1 MKSKKALRIRESLIR
16 EYIRELLIEKAMTFA
31 DIERAIK
38 SAAEEQPWNLQLRR
52 VSKSHQTRMGPVGEE
67 SKEKIKNMSEED
79 LKQLLRNAGFETVA
93 VRHASDRDNKSS
105 DTFSEFEVHPIGQPE
120 YTKMVTFSRSGGV
133 PRHVLNEKGFV
144 NGINSVASKDYP
156 ITVKIGDSYEL
167 TGVTEAKSVG
177 TKKIDGQVSKAD
189 ANVVNCGRD
198 DCDPVNVSIKLPSAD
213 YWLSGDKALRNVF
226 EKKVKSLMKRVY
238 PAIRIEDVNGM
249 LVMMDGDKQLKKI
262 WWEIDPAIQKE
273 AVFGRGKNRAE
284 VVAEGIFLKDGIW
297 DERTRT
303 LSWPNAKVYKTLEDL
318 PENDRPVG
326 VLRKAE
332 KKRRGS
338 WTKDYPGTRP
348 VVARKGFAISGESRP
363 IP

>member
-16 EYIRELLIEKAMTFA
+16 EYIRELLIEKAMTFVG
-31 DIERAIK
+31 IERAIK
-38 SAAEEQPWNLQLRR
+38 SAAEEQPWNLKLKSVDATRQAR
-52 VSKSHQTRMGPVGEE
+52 VGPVDEE
-67 SKEKIKNMSEED
+67 SKEKIKSMSEED

-93 VRHASDRDNKSS
+93 VRRASDRDNKSS
-105 DTFSEFEVHPIGQPE
+105 GTFAEFEVHPIGQPE
-120 YTKMVTFSRSGGV
+120 YTSMVVFSRGGGV

-144 NGINSVASKDYP
+144 NGINSIASKDYP

-167 TGVTEAKSVG
+167 TGVTKAERVG
-177 TKKIDGQVSKAD
+177 ATKIDGQVSKAD
-189 ANVVNCGRD
+189 AVVINCGRD
-198 DCDPVNVSIKLPSAD
+198 GCVPVNVSIKLPSAD

-249 LVMMDGDKQLKKI
+249 LVMMDGDEQLKKI
-262 WWEIDPAIQKE
+262 WWEIDPALQEE
-273 AVFGRGKNRAE
+273 AVFGPETNRAE
-284 VVAEGIFLKDGIW
+284 VVAKGTFLKDGIW
-297 DERTRT
+297 DESTKT
-303 LSWPNAKVYKTLEDL
+303 LSWPNAEVYKELGELPDL
-318 PENDRPVG
+318 DRPVG

-348 VVARKGFAISGESRP
+348 VVARKGFAISGESRQ